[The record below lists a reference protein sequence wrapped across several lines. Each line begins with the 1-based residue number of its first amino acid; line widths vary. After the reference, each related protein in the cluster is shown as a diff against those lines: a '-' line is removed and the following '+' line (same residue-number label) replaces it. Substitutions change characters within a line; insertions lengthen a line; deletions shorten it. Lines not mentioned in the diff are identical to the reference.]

1 MERDASESPAP
12 TGEAAPGARPR
23 WSLLWLI
30 VAANAGVFAL
40 ALSALASTPYSV
52 NWPRSVRE
60 AIVLAVAV
68 TLTLIVQI
76 LLTRRI
82 LGPLGAL
89 GRSMR
94 AVDPLHPGQRI
105 ETETRSIEVATVLTA
120 FNAMLDRLEEERRE
134 SARRTQAAQDAER
147 RWLSL
152 ELHDQIGQDL
162 TALRLRIDIASRV
175 EGTAQAEALTIAGAT
190 AQECLERV
198 RTIVHRLRP
207 AALDELGLI
216 SALVALCDRMAE
228 AGGMEIDRRFAPG
241 LPKLTPDAQLGVF
254 RVAQECLTN
263 VVRHSGAR
271 HAALELE
278 PFGDGVRLRVSDD
291 GVGIDAAGGT
301 DGGSGVRGMR
311 ERALL
316 LGAELQ
322 LRARRPRGTEVLLE
336 IPVGE
341 VLAEGATPTVPIG
354 PAVPAIPG
362 DPVPAPRPSAV

>member
-1 MERDASESPAP
+1 MEREGSETEPRA
-12 TGEAAPGARPR
+12 GEADRGIRPR

-30 VAANAGVFAL
+30 VVANAGVFAI
-40 ALSALASTPYSV
+40 ALSALAATPYTV
-52 NWPRSVRE
+52 NAPRSVRE
-60 AIVLAVAV
+60 AIVLAIAV
-68 TLTLIVQI
+68 TLTLIFQI

-94 AVDPLHPGQRI
+94 AVDPLQPGHRI
-105 ETETRSIEVATVLTA
+105 EIESRSIEVATVLSA

-175 EGTAQAEALTIAGAT
+175 EGAAQAEALASAGAT

-207 AALDELGLI
+207 AALEELGLV
-216 SALVALCDRMAE
+216 SALVGLCDRMAE
-228 AGGMEIDRRFAPG
+228 SGGVEIDRRFGPG

-263 VVRHSGAR
+263 VVRHSGAH

-278 PFGDGVRLRVSDD
+278 PWEDGVRLRVSDD
-291 GVGIDAAGGT
+291 GVGIDAAGGG

-322 LRARRPRGTEVLLE
+322 VRARRPTGTEVLLE
-336 IPVGE
+336 IPAGE
-341 VLAEGATPTVPIG
+341 VLADGASPTVPIG
-354 PAVPAIPG
+354 PALPAIPG
-362 DPVPAPRPSAV
+362 GPAPASRPSTA